1 MAGPVLSPG
10 HPVVYCSRTLHPQ
23 VSVSISPGFILGL
36 CRGIISAS
44 SSLELWMPWT
54 SVSHSSASLCP
65 PQTSPA
71 FLPQTLAGSR
81 TTPRVISLLL
91 PGPGSWP
98 PSNWFPLGVWEEH
111 SGAGKERTRT
121 RETPGAGGAWLE
133 RSAGKA
139 ELGSPGGSEL
149 ARAPK
154 ATERASSPG
163 RREGREWGGEM
174 GRGEGTV
181 GKTGRRPGLEE
192 EGGPVC
198 PSLGAGL

>member
-1 MAGPVLSPG
+1 MDVELLGKVFWALLLDRGGWGGSSRCTAQLNVVLFLLG
-10 HPVVYCSRTLHPQ
+10 GGLH
-23 VSVSISPGFILGL
+23 LL
-36 CRGIISAS
+36 
-44 SSLELWMPWT
+44 
-54 SVSHSSASLCP
+54 
-65 PQTSPA
+65 PA
-71 FLPQTLAGSR
+71 QTLAGSR

-174 GRGEGTV
+174 GPAV
-181 GKTGRRPGLEE
+181 KAPGFQSR
-192 EGGPVC
+192 VTRV
-198 PSLGAGL
+198 